1 MEGIMEGKMEGRI
14 EVARK
19 MKSKGLSPF
28 EIAELTGLSEN
39 EINKL

>member
-1 MEGIMEGKMEGRI
+1 MEGRI